1 MAEIGEI
8 AELSEAERG
17 MNGAEFTENIT
28 KNVEKGLQ
36 ESITSDLTDQVLK
49 GLKAES
55 PHLDVNE
62 LSPQL
67 KALNPEI
74 KTNITDSVKSEI
86 KIRMDQSDSP
96 ISKQLTK
103 TMADSID
110 PEVAYERAVKDV
122 VKDNPKEITPEKMN
136 DAVNKAVKEQFTQ
149 LNEEIEKAVS
159 QLSKDD
165 FVKECQGSG
174 LDVNSPEAKP
184 IAENIDTVSKEIT
197 DPEVEKEI
205 TDQSKKLEKGE
216 GDSEIKDNQNKI
228 KQYLSKFGGK
238 AFGLAGIVAI
248 VLFVTKKGHDPIS
261 EALQRGGKAI
271 TNYVKAGIR
280 TLAKLCWKFFGYLV
294 KEVWNFFKKYA
305 IYIVIA
311 IAILIGLKLL
321 FNRLTRETVK
331 VVLQDNQGTE
341 LSTRMGM
348 GIKPYFYGGKR
359 IRNK

>member
-28 KNVEKGLQ
+28 KNVEEGLQ
-36 ESITSDLTDQVLK
+36 ESITSDLTEQVLN
-49 GLKAES
+49 GLKVES

-74 KTNITDSVKSEI
+74 KTNITESVKSEV

-103 TMADSID
+103 TMAESID
-110 PEVAYERAVKDV
+110 SEVAYEKAVKEV
-122 VKDNPKEITPEKMN
+122 VKDNPKEITPENMKES
-136 DAVNKAVKEQFTQ
+136 VNKAVKEQFTQ
-149 LNEEIEKAVS
+149 LNGEIEKAVS
-159 QLSKDD
+159 ELTKDD
-165 FVKECQGSG
+165 FVKECQANK
-174 LDVNSPEAKP
+174 LDINSPEAKP
-184 IAENIDTVSKEIT
+184 IGENLDSVSKEIT
-197 DPEVEKEI
+197 DPAVEKEI
-205 TDQSKKLEKGE
+205 TDQSKKLDKGE
-216 GDSEIKDNQNKI
+216 SDSEIKDNQNKI

-238 AFGLAGIVAI
+238 AFGLAGIVAV

-294 KEVWNFFKKYA
+294 KEVWNFFRKYA

-311 IAILIGLKLL
+311 IAVLIALKLL
-321 FNRLTRETVK
+321 FNRLTRDTVK
-331 VVLQDNQGTE
+331 VVVENSQGTE

-348 GIKPYFYGGKR
+348 KSYFPRGKLR
-359 IRNK
+359 RMQ